1 MKSKFTWIFTLLLAF
16 FIQLSFAQEKTIT
29 GVVTDPSGMPI
40 PAVTVMVEN
49 QKPGVQT
56 DFDGKYSITAAVGQ
70 KIVFSYIGMATQ
82 TVTVGASST
91 ISVQMAEDA
100 TLLDDVVVEAYRT
113 RTKATSNVA
122 AATVTSKTIE
132 GRPNASFVQTLQG
145 QIPGLNISSGSGQPG
160 SNNTTVILR
169 GVGSINGNT
178 EPLYV
183 IDGVPQNSDNFRSIN
198 PNDIESVTVLKDAG
212 ATAIYGNRGANGIIV
227 VKTKRGSFESATTIK
242 YVGSTGFSKLQNDR
256 YDIIGTQDLLRL
268 EAAKGT
274 GLGATIPAS
283 QYAAQ
288 PDFSWKDY
296 FFRTGVTQNHTLNIE
311 SGSKNLSSFTSVG
324 YTYQDGI
331 LKNTDLK
338 RATFRNNLNGKS
350 NNGKFNYSTSM
361 TINYSLSNTATSLGT
376 GGVNQNFVV
385 GALQGLPYV
394 TADNYTSGYELA
406 NGAITLA
413 NTPLFLMDKLLYFK
427 NNSDELR
434 MIGQGQASYAI
445 TPELTAG
452 VSFGT
457 DYTAIVALT
466 TQDPN
471 SFNSIYFLD
480 AGQEYGGF
488 QTESYSRRVSF
499 NTNANLTYSKR
510 FGEKH
515 TIEASAFTEYFKA
528 HFKSFSHTQNGL
540 DPTFWAPGTGN
551 GWIPFDPN
559 NTFYVPAGSSSKQ
572 NAGLFSYFG
581 SVDYDYDERFGFSGT
596 IRRDASFRFQGDNR
610 WGTFWSVSGRWNI
623 DKEAFIGDAFDML
636 KLRGSYG
643 SAGNQDITGSGT
655 FGSGTL
661 TRSQYGI
668 TGGYNG
674 VSGVNIT
681 AIPYYGLQWEV
692 VKQANIGIDYGVWN
706 NRLRGSL
713 DVYNKKTEK
722 LYQDI
727 YVSSINAL
735 SNLSVNTGSLRN
747 RGVELAVSYDVLRG
761 KDYLLTLNFN
771 GSYNKNELLDLP
783 TADGRVWDGGL
794 TINREGDVLTQY
806 YLTEYA
812 GINPADGNLLF
823 YDKDGNLTENP
834 VDADRKYTGKSPIPV
849 YQGGFGFNAEYKNFF
864 LTTQF
869 NYVADVWRFD
879 YDLAN
884 FMDPSDI
891 GTFNKSADLLNYWTP
906 DNRIT
911 DMPSLNAAN
920 LSSESFSDRWLRDAS
935 YLRLRYVSLGYNF
948 PKEMLAKTFFSGLRT
963 YVQAEN
969 MVTWSKWRGLDA
981 ESNRGADQSQYPTP
995 KMFSVGL
1002 EVQF

>member
-100 TLLDDVVVEAYRT
+100 ILLDDTVIEAYRT

-122 AATVTSKTIE
+122 STTVTSKTIE
-132 GRPNASFVQTLQG
+132 NRPNASFVQTLQG

-169 GVGSINGNT
+169 GVGSINGNA

-183 IDGVPQNSDNFRSIN
+183 IDGVPQASDNFRSIN
-198 PNDIESVTVLKDAG
+198 PNDIESVSVLKDAG
-212 ATAIYGNRGANGIIV
+212 ATAIYGNRGANGIII
-227 VKTKRGSFESATTIK
+227 VKTKRGSFESATSIK
-242 YVGSTGFSKLQNDR
+242 YVGSTGFSKLQNDK
-256 YDIIGTQDLLRL
+256 YDILGTQALLGL
-268 EAAKGT
+268 EAAKGV
-274 GLGATIPAS
+274 GLGAEIPSS
-283 QYAAQ
+283 QYASK

-311 SGSKNLSSFTSVG
+311 SGSKNLSSFTSIG

-350 NNGKFNYSTSM
+350 NDGKFNYSTST

-376 GGVNQNFVV
+376 GGVNQNFVL
-385 GALQGLPYV
+385 GALQSLPYI
-394 TADNYTSGYELA
+394 TSDNYTSGEELA
-406 NGAITLA
+406 NGNVTLA
-413 NTPLFLMDKLLYFK
+413 YTPLFLMDKLLYFK

-434 MIGQGQASYAI
+434 MIGQAQASYAI

-452 VSFGT
+452 ISFGT
-457 DYTAIVALT
+457 DYTATVGLT
-466 TQDPN
+466 TQDPL
-471 SFNSIYFLD
+471 SFNSIYFRAD
-480 AGQEYGGF
+480 GQEYAGF
-488 QTESYSRRVSF
+488 QTESYTRTVTF
-499 NTNANLTYSKR
+499 NTNANLTYSKK

-515 TIEASAFTEYFKA
+515 TLEASAFTEYFKG
-528 HFKSFSHTQNGL
+528 HQKSFSHTQEGL
-540 DPTFWAPGTGN
+540 DPTFWAGGTSN
-551 GWIPFDPN
+551 GWIPFDPS
-559 NTFYVPAGSSSKQ
+559 NTFYVPSGTSLKR

-581 SVDYDYDERFGFSGT
+581 SVDYDYDQRFGFSGT
-596 IRRDASFRFQGDNR
+596 IRRDASYRFQGDNR
-610 WGTFWSVSGRWNI
+610 WGTFWSVSGRWNL

-643 SAGNQDITGSGT
+643 SAGNQDILGTGV
-655 FGSGTL
+655 FGAAGL
-661 TRSQYGI
+661 TRQQFAI
-668 TGGYNG
+668 TSGYNG
-674 VSGVNIT
+674 VSGANING
-681 AIPYYGLQWEV
+681 IPVYNLQWEV
-692 VKQANIGIDYGVWN
+692 VKQGNIGIDYGVWE

-722 LYQDI
+722 LYQPV
-727 YVSSINAL
+727 YVSAVNAL
-735 SNLSVNTGSLRN
+735 NDINRNYGSLRN
-747 RGVELAVSYDVLRG
+747 RGIELAVSYDVLRG
-761 KDYLLTLNFN
+761 KDYLLSLNFN
-771 GSYNKNELLDLP
+771 GSYNKNEILDLP
-783 TADGRVWDGGL
+783 SADGRVWDGGL
-794 TINREGDVLTQY
+794 TTNLEGGRLDQY
-806 YLTEYA
+806 YLTQYA

-823 YDKDGNLTENP
+823 YDKNGNLTENP
-834 VDADRKYTGKSPIPV
+834 IDADRQYTGKSAIPA

-869 NYVADVWRFD
+869 NFVADVWRFD

-911 DMPSLNAAN
+911 DMPSLYAAN

-935 YLRLRYVSLGYNF
+935 YVRLRYISLGYNF
-948 PKEMLAKTFFSGLRT
+948 PKDMLAKTFFSGLRT

-969 MVTWSKWRGLDA
+969 IVTWSKWRGLDA
-981 ESNRGADQSQYPTP
+981 ESNRAADQSQYPTP

>member
-113 RTKATSNVA
+113 TSKATSNVA

-169 GVGSINGNT
+169 GAGSINGNI

-212 ATAIYGNRGANGIIV
+212 ATSIYGNRGANGVII
-227 VKTKRGSFESATTIK
+227 VKTKRGGFESATTIK
-242 YVGSTGFSKLQNDR
+242 YIGNTGFTTLQKDK
-256 YDIIGTQDLLRL
+256 YDILGTQALLGL
-268 EAAKGT
+268 EAAKGS

-350 NNGKFNYSTSM
+350 NDGKFNYSTST

-376 GGVNQNFVV
+376 GGVNQNYVI
-385 GALQGLPYV
+385 GALQALPYV
-394 TADNYTSGYELA
+394 TPDDYTSGAELA
-406 NGAITLA
+406 SGNITLA
-413 NTPLFLMDKLLYFK
+413 NTPLFLLDKLNYFK
-427 NNSDELR
+427 NQSDELR
-434 MIGQGQASYAI
+434 MIGQAQASYAI
-445 TPELTAG
+445 TPELSAG
-452 VSFGT
+452 ISFGT
-457 DYTAIVALT
+457 DYTAIVGLT
-466 TQDPN
+466 SQDPS
-471 SFNSIYFLD
+471 SFNSIYFLAD
-480 AGQEYGGF
+480 GQEYGGS

-499 NTNANLTYSKR
+499 NTNANLTYTKK

-515 TIEASAFTEYFKA
+515 TLEVSAFTEYFKA

-540 DPTFWAPGTGN
+540 DPTFWAAGTDL
-551 GWIPFDPN
+551 GWISFNPE
-559 NTFYVPAGSSSKQ
+559 NTFYVPSGSSGKS
-572 NAGLFSYFG
+572 NAGLFSYFA
-581 SVDYDYDERFGFSGT
+581 SADYDFDQRFGLAGT
-596 IRRDASFRFQGDNR
+596 IRRDASFRFAGDNR
-610 WGTFWSVSGRWNI
+610 WGTFWSVAGRWNL
-623 DKEAFIGDAFDML
+623 DKEAFVGDAFDML
-636 KLRGSYG
+636 KLRASYG
-643 SAGNQDITGSGT
+643 TAGNQDILGTGV
-655 FGSGTL
+655 FGADNL
-661 TRSQYGI
+661 TRAQYGI
-668 TGGYNG
+668 TSGYVGNTG
-674 VSGVNIT
+674 T
-681 AIPYYGLQWEV
+681 AINQIPRYDLKWET
-692 VKQANIGIDYGVWN
+692 VKQANIGIDFGVWQ
-706 NRLRGSL
+706 NRLRGSV
-713 DVYNKKTEK
+713 DVYEKKTVD
-722 LYQDI
+722 LYQGI
-727 YVSSINAL
+727 RVSAINAL
-735 SNLSVNTGSLRN
+735 NEINANFGSMRN
-747 RGVELAVSYDVLRG
+747 RGVELLASYDVLRG

-771 GSYNKNELLDLP
+771 GSYNKNELIDLP
-783 TADGRVWDGGL
+783 TPNGVVWDGGL
-794 TINREGDVLTQY
+794 TANREGDVLTQY

-812 GINPADGNLLF
+812 GINPANGNLLF
-823 YDKDGNLTENP
+823 YDQSGNLTENP
-834 VDADRKYTGKSPIPV
+834 SNADRKYTGKSPLPK
-849 YQGGFGFNAEYKNFF
+849 YQGGFGFDAEYKNFF

-869 NYVADVWRFD
+869 NFVADIWRFD

-891 GTFNKSADLLNYWTP
+891 GTFNKSADLLNYWSP
-906 DNRIT
+906 DNRVT
-911 DMPSLNAAN
+911 DMPGLNVAN
-920 LSSESFSDRWLRDAS
+920 ISSESFSDRWLRDAS
-935 YLRLRYVSLGYNF
+935 YVRLRYVTLGYNF
-948 PKEMLAKTFFSGLRT
+948 PKTMLDKTFFSSLRA

-995 KMFSVGL
+995 KIVSVGL